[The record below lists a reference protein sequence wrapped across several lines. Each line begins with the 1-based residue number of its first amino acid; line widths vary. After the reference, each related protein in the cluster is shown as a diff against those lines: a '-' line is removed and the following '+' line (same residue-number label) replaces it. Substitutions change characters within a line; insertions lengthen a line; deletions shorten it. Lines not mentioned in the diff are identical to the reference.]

1 MLSSQISYG
10 NTRHFQMRNAEQ
22 SYRKHTEYMNTR
34 KPSLTDLED
43 LLTGKKERELFRAGQ
58 VPLMIAKPGASHE
71 ETIQELEN
79 VRRESLSSV
88 PPTALE
94 LRTAASASAKINEV
108 RAQQAVDRAAER
120 QIELEVDHLN
130 KIEIQS
136 REAATEPE
144 YGKLVRR
151 RQYELAVSKY
161 AYQAEFKKRG
171 FEPEQ
176 PSFFRIA

>member
-1 MLSSQISYG
+1 MLLSQISYG

-22 SYRKHTEYMNTR
+22 SYRKHAEYMNTR
-34 KPSLTDLED
+34 KPSMSDLED
-43 LLTGKKERELFRAGQ
+43 LLTGKKERELFKAGQ

-71 ETIQELEN
+71 EVIQELES

-88 PPTALE
+88 PPTALG

-120 QIELEVDHLN
+120 QIELEVHKLN
-130 KIEIQS
+130 KHES
-136 REAATEPE
+136 SSKEATGPE
-144 YGKLVRR
+144 FGKMVRQ

-161 AYQAEFKKRG
+161 SYQAELKKRG
-171 FEPEQ
+171 FEPEK
-176 PSFFRIA
+176 PGFFRIA